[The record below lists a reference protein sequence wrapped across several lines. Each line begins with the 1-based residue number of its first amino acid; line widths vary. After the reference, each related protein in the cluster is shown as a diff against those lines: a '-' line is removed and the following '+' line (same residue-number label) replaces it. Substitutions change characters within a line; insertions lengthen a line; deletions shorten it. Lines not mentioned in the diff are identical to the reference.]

1 MFSELRSATRGLG
14 RWRASAVAVLTLA
27 AGIGTTT
34 ALYSVA
40 RVLLVDLPGVPALEQ
55 VGRLYAANETL
66 GVERGRIALTEV
78 DARLTSATAFQAM
91 GAYADE
97 DALVGTGAGARPVI
111 AGYAS
116 PGFFAAMAVPP
127 TAGRVFTA
135 ADITEAPVVVLGDAL
150 WRREFPDGRLAGATL
165 MVDGVER
172 AVVGVM
178 PPEFHYPFA
187 GVSADLWIPLLRP
200 GRDMPSIVNVY
211 ARLRDGVEWPAAQAE
226 LSARSRGG
234 APWTLRAIPIA
245 QDTHTRAVSAYAGTL
260 GPAFLVLLIAC
271 VNVACL
277 LMARGLERAHEL
289 SVRRALGA
297 ARWTIAKLLLLE
309 HASLALASGALGAA
323 LAAGILRVAASQIAP
338 YQPTVAA
345 GLVPD
350 LRLLAVALASS
361 TCACLLFGTIP
372 ALRLSGRHPA
382 AAPRGPIAGYGAR
395 DVIVFAE
402 MACAIGFVV
411 WTAMLYTFFSGFDA
425 ITPVFPA
432 DRIVATRVRAASA
445 AAIAERVSAI
455 PGVIRTAVSSG
466 MIGGGSLERADAD
479 GGRAMVVSRVPVGD
493 GFFDALDLPI
503 VRGRTFDTADLHA
516 RTDVV
521 VLGEGTAARLA
532 GGGDP
537 IGLRLRMTGRA
548 DVTVIGV
555 CRDAMNYGLLTE
567 VDATPGEMY
576 VPYEP
581 SVSSPEAVVIARFAS
596 DAHGALA
603 AVAAAAEAPA
613 GTRPPRPVVL
623 ADDFQK
629 RGTGETLVVVRVLG
643 GFAILTVLLAASGI
657 FAVISQSIA
666 QRSRELAVHI
676 AIGATPGR
684 VLRMVLAREAK
695 LIAAAAATGVGFTVL
710 VTHTLFVEM
719 TRLSAVDPSIW
730 MGALALSGGMAAIA
744 VTSATL
750 RIVRLDPASILRRP

>member
-1 MFSELRSATRGLG
+1 MFSEFRSATRGLR

-27 AGIGTTT
+27 AGIGTAT

-40 RVLLVDLPGVPALEQ
+40 RVLLADLPGVPALEQ
-55 VGRLYAANETL
+55 VGRLYAANDTL

-78 DARLTSATAFQAM
+78 DARLTSAGAFQAM

-97 DALVGTGAGARPVI
+97 DALVGTGPGARQVI

-116 PGFFAAMAVPP
+116 PGFFAAMGVPP
-127 TAGRVFTA
+127 AAGRVFA
-135 ADITEAPVVVLGDAL
+135 AGDSTGAPIVVLSDRL
-150 WRREFPDGRLAGATL
+150 WRREFPDGRLGATL

-187 GVSADLWIPLLRP
+187 GVSADLWIPLFGP

-211 ARLRDGVEWPAAQAE
+211 ARLRDGVQWPAAQAE
-226 LSARSRGG
+226 LAALSRGG

-245 QDTHTRAVSAYAGTL
+245 QDTRTRAVTAYAGTL
-260 GPAFLVLLIAC
+260 GPAFLILLIAC

-277 LMARGLERAHEL
+277 LMARGLERGHEL
-289 SVRRALGA
+289 GVRRALGA
-297 ARWTIAKLLLLE
+297 TRVTIAKLLVLE
-309 HASLALASGALGAA
+309 SVSLALASGALGAA
-323 LAAGILRVAASQIAP
+323 LAAGILRVAAEQIAP
-338 YQPTVAA
+338 YQPAVAA
-345 GLVPD
+345 GLEPD

-372 ALRLSGRHPA
+372 ALRFSKKNPA

-402 MACAIGFVV
+402 MACAVGFVV
-411 WTAMLYTFFSGFDA
+411 WTAMLYTFYSGFHA
-425 ITPVFPA
+425 ITPGFPA
-432 DRIVATRVRAASA
+432 DRIVATRVRAVSA
-445 AAIAERVSAI
+445 AAIAARVGAI
-455 PGVIRTAVSSG
+455 PGVVRTAVSSG
-466 MIGGGSLERADAD
+466 MIGGGSLERAEAG

-503 VRGRTFDTADLHA
+503 VRGRTFDTAELHSRA
-516 RTDVV
+516 DVV
-521 VLGEGTAARLA
+521 VLGEGTAARLS

-555 CRDAMNYGLLTE
+555 CRDAMHDGRLRD
-567 VDATPGEMY
+567 VDAIAGELY

-581 SVSSPEAVVIARFAS
+581 SVSSPEAVVIARFGG
-596 DAHGALA
+596 DAHAALGAVA
-603 AVAAAAEAPA
+603 TAAAAPA
-613 GTRPPRPVVL
+613 GMRPPRPVVL

-643 GFAILTVLLAASGI
+643 AFAILTLLLAASGV

-666 QRSRELAVHI
+666 QRTRELAVHL

-695 LIAAAAATGVGFTVL
+695 LIAAAAVSGVGFTVL

-719 TRLSAVDPSIW
+719 TRLSAITPSMWI
-730 MGALALSGGMAAIA
+730 GALGLSAGMAAIA
-744 VTSATL
+744 VASATL
-750 RIVRLDPASILRRP
+750 RIVRLDPASILRRT